1 MSESSNKSIGID
13 HGPPV
18 SSGPGWNDIPDALF
32 AIAKKKQAKQATA
45 SVASTMTVNAITSP
59 ITQPLAQGGGMPEP
73 EQHPPP
79 MGGPGS
85 NLPPPPPMN
94 YGFQQPQQN
103 YYGGGAPQ
111 NTFEAPPPPAPA
123 PGNLMNP
130 YQQQPSQPQ
139 NTGYTGFQPQPMG
152 YQPMTPQPPQQAAQQ
167 PPRPETPPP
176 EPPQPVQKGPI
187 PADHQILQEVFD
199 GLKNR
204 CLAASNHPQHKRK
217 LMEVSKKLDVLYDK
231 LRDNSLPPNVT
242 TSLHQLVQ
250 YIWSFDY
257 NSCLQV
263 INQMVS
269 GGSFTLLAEFLP
281 GVKVLI
287 QVASQLGVYVERPQ

>member
-1 MSESSNKSIGID
+1 M
-13 HGPPV
+13 

-139 NTGYTGFQPQPMG
+139 NTGYTGFQPQPMV
-152 YQPMTPQPPQQAAQQ
+152 
-167 PPRPETPPP
+167 RI
-176 EPPQPVQKGPI
+176 K
-187 PADHQILQEVFD
+187 L
-199 GLKNR
+199 
-204 CLAASNHPQHKRK
+204 QHK
-217 LMEVSKKLDVLYDK
+217 S
-231 LRDNSLPPNVT
+231 
-242 TSLHQLVQ
+242 
-250 YIWSFDY
+250 
-257 NSCLQV
+257 
-263 INQMVS
+263 
-269 GGSFTLLAEFLP
+269 
-281 GVKVLI
+281 
-287 QVASQLGVYVERPQ
+287 